1 MELENYIHKLR
12 AFFLDGW
19 ALVSV
24 LRMSI
29 FNIKLEEDKNTID
42 TKIETQYKR
51 LLHKK
56 EALVLSIERI
66 YEI

>member
-1 MELENYIHKLR
+1 
-12 AFFLDGW
+12 
-19 ALVSV
+19 
-24 LRMSI
+24 MSI
-29 FNIKLEEDKNTID
+29 FNIKLGGDKNTID

-56 EALVLSIERI
+56 EALVLSTERI